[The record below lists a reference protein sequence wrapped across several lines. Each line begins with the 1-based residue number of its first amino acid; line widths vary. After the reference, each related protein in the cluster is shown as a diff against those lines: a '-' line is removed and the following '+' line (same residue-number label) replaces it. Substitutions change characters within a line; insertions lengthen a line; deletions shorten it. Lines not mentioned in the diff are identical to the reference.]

1 MAGPDLSPWLNT
13 VHQGDCATV
22 MRRIPAGSVDL
33 VFTSPPYNLRTSSG
47 NGRRNWPGYDGHSDD
62 MPHRDYVRWQR
73 RCLTQMMRLL
83 APHGAIFYNH
93 VYRVQHGRLQGHSE
107 ILAGF
112 PVRQIIIWN
121 RSGGTNYNPGYYLP
135 TYEVIYLIANPG
147 FRLAQ
152 SYPDIWRAHQ
162 EDSDWIPEIP
172 TFPLDLPLT
181 AIKTTGAQVILDPFL
196 GSGTTAAAAK
206 MEGRDYIGIE
216 KSRRYCAIARRRLEL
231 TRPGEPPPLPPAYSG
246 APGPDA
252 VPVAG
257 NARLV
262 YDRIR
267 GAILATD
274 QPEVVLR
281 LEDVA
286 EGLGLSLRTV
296 ERATAQLKAAG
307 FIDVVNHGR
316 WAGYSLPPAWVGG
329 TPAASGQQTPLNGG
343 TSPNGRGRPELP
355 DVAVHPHSELK
366 TPRSGR
372 TSLTQALTTQQECV
386 PDENE
391 RTS

>member
-1 MAGPDLSPWLNT
+1 MTGSDLVPWLNR
-13 VHQGDCATV
+13 VHQGDCARV
-22 MRRIPAGSVDL
+22 MRRMPAGSVDL

-47 NGRRNWPGYDGHSDD
+47 NGRRSWVGYDGHSDD

-73 RCLTQMMRLL
+73 RCLTQMMRVL

-93 VYRVQHGRLQGHSE
+93 VYRVQYGRLQGHSD

-135 TYEVIYLIANPG
+135 TYEVIYLIAKPD

-196 GSGTTAAAAK
+196 GSGTTATAAK
-206 MEGRDYIGIE
+206 MEGRDYIGID

-231 TRPGEPPPLPPAYSG
+231 TRPGAPPPLPPTYS
-246 APGPDA
+246 AAPDA
-252 VPVAG
+252 GPVVLNG

-267 GAILATD
+267 GRILAEGT
-274 QPEVVLR
+274 PEIVLR

-286 EGLGLSLRTV
+286 EGLGLGLRTV

-307 FIDVVNHGR
+307 YIAVVNHGR
-316 WAGYSLPPAWVGG
+316 WASYSLPPAWVGG
-329 TPAASGQQTPLNGG
+329 TPASGGQQTPLNGG
-343 TSPNGRGRPELP
+343 TSQHGRGQPDLP
-355 DVAVHPHSELK
+355 DVAVHLHSELK
-366 TPRSGR
+366 NGHD
-372 TSLTQALTTQQECV
+372 LTAH
-386 PDENE
+386 
-391 RTS
+391 R

>member
-1 MAGPDLSPWLNT
+1 MTGPDLAPWLNT
-13 VHQGDCATV
+13 VHQGDCVRV

-73 RCLTQMMRLL
+73 RCLTQMMRVL

-93 VYRVQHGRLQGHSE
+93 AYRVQHGRLQGHND

-135 TYEVIYLIANPG
+135 TYEVIYLIANAG

-216 KSRRYCAIARRRLEL
+216 QSRRYCAIARRRLEL
-231 TRPGEPPPLPPAYSG
+231 TRPGEPPPLPPAYYA
-246 APGPDA
+246 APGAAPE
-252 VPVAG
+252 PLTG
-257 NARLV
+257 NPRLV

-267 GAILATD
+267 GAILATGKA
-274 QPEVVLR
+274 EAALR

-286 EGLGLSLRTV
+286 AGLGLGLRTV
-296 ERATAQLKAAG
+296 GRTTAQLKADG
-307 FIDVVNHGR
+307 YIVVVNHGR
-316 WAGYSLPPAWVGG
+316 WAGYSLPPWIGR
-329 TPAASGQQTPLNGG
+329 TPAASGQQPPSVGRTSLNR
-343 TSPNGRGRPELP
+343 RGQPDLP
-355 DVAVHPHSELK
+355 VLAVHPHSGLK
-366 TPRSGR
+366 TR
-372 TSLTQALTTQQECV
+372 
-386 PDENE
+386 PDLAVH
-391 RTS
+391 R

>member
-13 VHQGDCATV
+13 VHQGDCARV

-47 NGRRNWPGYDGHSDD
+47 NGRRSWPGYDGHSDD

-73 RCLTQMMRLL
+73 RCLTQMMRVL

-231 TRPGEPPPLPPAYSG
+231 SLPGEPPPQPPTYSA
-246 APGPDA
+246 APGAAPE
-252 VPVAG
+252 PLTG
-257 NARLV
+257 NPRLV

-274 QPEVVLR
+274 LPEVVLR

-286 EGLGLSLRTV
+286 EGLGLGLRTV

-329 TPAASGQQTPLNGG
+329 TPAAGGQQTPLNGG
-343 TSPNGRGRPELP
+343 TSRNGGGQPDLP
-355 DVAVHPHSELK
+355 DVAAHRHSEL
-366 TPRSGR
+366 TNGR
-372 TSLTQALTTQQECV
+372 DLTAH
-386 PDENE
+386 
-391 RTS
+391 R

>member
-1 MAGPDLSPWLNT
+1 MTGPDLAPWLNT
-13 VHQGDCATV
+13 IHQGDCARV

-93 VYRVQHGRLQGHSE
+93 VYRVQHGRLQGHND

-181 AIKTTGAQVILDPFL
+181 AIQTTGAQVILDPFL

-206 MEGRDYIGIE
+206 LEGRDYIGIE
-216 KSRRYCAIARRRLEL
+216 KSRRYCAIARRRLAL
-231 TRPGEPPPLPPAYSG
+231 TRPGRTAAAADLLRCARR
-246 APGPDA
+246 GP
-252 VPVAG
+252 
-257 NARLV
+257 
-262 YDRIR
+262 
-267 GAILATD
+267 
-274 QPEVVLR
+274 
-281 LEDVA
+281 
-286 EGLGLSLRTV
+286 
-296 ERATAQLKAAG
+296 
-307 FIDVVNHGR
+307 
-316 WAGYSLPPAWVGG
+316 
-329 TPAASGQQTPLNGG
+329 
-343 TSPNGRGRPELP
+343 
-355 DVAVHPHSELK
+355 
-366 TPRSGR
+366 
-372 TSLTQALTTQQECV
+372 
-386 PDENE
+386 
-391 RTS
+391 

>member
-1 MAGPDLSPWLNT
+1 MAGLDLYPWLNT
-13 VHQGDCATV
+13 VHQGDCARV

-47 NGRRNWPGYDGHSDD
+47 NGRRSWAGYDGHSDD
-62 MPHRDYVRWQR
+62 MPNRDYVRWQR
-73 RCLTQMMRLL
+73 RCLTQMMRVL

-93 VYRVQHGRLQGHSE
+93 VYRVQYGRLQGHSD

-135 TYEVIYLIANPG
+135 TYEVIYLIAKPD

-196 GSGTTAAAAK
+196 GSGTTATAAN
-206 MEGRDYIGIE
+206 MEGRDYIGID

-231 TRPGEPPPLPPAYSG
+231 TRPGEPPPLPPTYAT
-246 APGPDA
+246 APGPDT
-252 VPVAG
+252 VQVAG

-267 GAILATD
+267 GSILATEK
-274 QPEVVLR
+274 PEVVLR

-286 EGLGLSLRTV
+286 EGLGLGLRTV
-296 ERATAQLKAAG
+296 ERAAAQLKAAG
-307 FIDVVNHGR
+307 YIAVVNHGR
-316 WAGYSLPPAWVGG
+316 WASYSLPPAWVGG
-329 TPAASGQQTPLNGG
+329 TPASGGQQTPLNGG
-343 TSPNGRGRPELP
+343 TSQHGRGRPDLP
-355 DVAVHPHSELK
+355 NVAAHPHSELK
-366 TPRSGR
+366 ARPGLAVHR
-372 TSLTQALTTQQECV
+372 
-386 PDENE
+386 
-391 RTS
+391 

>member
-1 MAGPDLSPWLNT
+1 MTGPDLTPWLNT
-13 VHQGDCATV
+13 VHQGDCARV

-93 VYRVQHGRLQGHSE
+93 AYRVQHGRLQGHND

-206 MEGRDYIGIE
+206 LEGRDYIGIE
-216 KSRRYCAIARRRLEL
+216 QSRRYCAIARQRLEL
-231 TRPGEPPPLPPAYSG
+231 TRPGEPPPLPPTYSA
-246 APGPDA
+246 APGAAPE
-252 VPVAG
+252 PLTG
-257 NARLV
+257 NPRLV

-267 GAILATD
+267 GAILTTGKA
-274 QPEVVLR
+274 EAVLR

-286 EGLGLSLRTV
+286 AGLGLGRRTV
-296 ERATAQLKAAG
+296 GRTTAQLKADG
-307 FIDVVNHGR
+307 YIVVVNHGR
-316 WAGYSLPPAWVGG
+316 WASYSLPPWVGR
-329 TPAASGQQTPLNGG
+329 TPAASSQQPP
-343 TSPNGRGRPELP
+343 S
-355 DVAVHPHSELK
+355 V
-366 TPRSGR
+366 GR
-372 TSLTQALTTQQECV
+372 TSLNGRGQ
-386 PDENE
+386 PDLPVLAAHPHSGLKTRPNLAVHP
-391 RTS
+391 

>member
-1 MAGPDLSPWLNT
+1 MTGPDLIPWLNT
-13 VHQGDCATV
+13 VHQGDCARV

-33 VFTSPPYNLRTSSG
+33 VFTSPPYNLRTNSG
-47 NGRRNWPGYDGHSDD
+47 NGRRSWPGYDGHSDD

-73 RCLTQMMRLL
+73 RCLTQMMRVL

-172 TFPLDLPLT
+172 TFPLELPLT

-196 GSGTTAAAAK
+196 GSGTTAVAAK

-231 TRPGEPPPLPPAYSG
+231 TRPGEPPPLPPTYSA

-262 YDRIR
+262 FDRIR
-267 GAILATD
+267 CTILATE

-286 EGLGLSLRTV
+286 AGLGLGLRTV

-307 FIDVVNHGR
+307 YIAVVNHGR
-316 WAGYSLPPAWVGG
+316 WAGYSLPPPWVGG
-329 TPAASGQQTPLNGG
+329 TPAASGQQTVSVGGTPAAGGQQTPLNGG
-343 TSPNGRGRPELP
+343 TSRNGRGRPDLP
-355 DVAVHPHSELK
+355 DVAVYPDSELK
-366 TPRSGR
+366 NGR
-372 TSLTQALTTQQECV
+372 DLAV
-386 PDENE
+386 H
-391 RTS
+391 R

>member
-1 MAGPDLSPWLNT
+1 
-13 VHQGDCATV
+13 

-73 RCLTQMMRLL
+73 RCLTQMMRVL

-93 VYRVQHGRLQGHSE
+93 ACRVQNGRLQGHND

-216 KSRRYCAIARRRLEL
+216 QSRRYCAIARQRLEL
-231 TRPGEPPPLPPAYSG
+231 TRPGEPPPLPPTYSD
-246 APGPDA
+246 APGAAPE
-252 VPVAG
+252 PLTG
-257 NARLV
+257 NPRLV

-267 GAILATD
+267 GGILATGKA
-274 QPEVVLR
+274 EAVLR
-281 LEDVA
+281 LDDVA
-286 EGLGLSLRTV
+286 AGLGLGLRTV

-307 FIDVVNHGR
+307 YIDVANHGR
-316 WAGYSLPPAWVGG
+316 WACYSLPPWIGG
-329 TPAASGQQTPLNGG
+329 TPAGAAQQTPINGG
-343 TSPNGRGRPELP
+343 TSLNGRGRPDLP
-355 DVAVHPHSELK
+355 DLAVHPHHELK
-366 TPRSGR
+366 TVPALAVHRQCKPGR
-372 TSLTQALTTQQECV
+372 KEDSPCQ
-386 PDENE
+386 
-391 RTS
+391 RI

>member
-1 MAGPDLSPWLNT
+1 MIAPDLTPWLNT
-13 VHQGDCATV
+13 VHQGDCARV

-47 NGRRNWPGYDGHSDD
+47 NGRRSWAGYDGHSDD

-73 RCLTQMMRLL
+73 RCLTQMMRVL

-93 VYRVQHGRLQGHSE
+93 VYRVQHGRLQSHSD

-135 TYEVIYLIANPG
+135 TYEVIYLIAKPD

-181 AIKTTGAQVILDPFL
+181 AIKTTGARVILDPFL

-216 KSRRYCAIARRRLEL
+216 KSRRYCAIARRRLDL
-231 TRPGEPPPLPPAYSG
+231 
-246 APGPDA
+246 
-252 VPVAG
+252 
-257 NARLV
+257 
-262 YDRIR
+262 IR
-267 GAILATD
+267 
-274 QPEVVLR
+274 
-281 LEDVA
+281 
-286 EGLGLSLRTV
+286 
-296 ERATAQLKAAG
+296 
-307 FIDVVNHGR
+307 
-316 WAGYSLPPAWVGG
+316 
-329 TPAASGQQTPLNGG
+329 
-343 TSPNGRGRPELP
+343 
-355 DVAVHPHSELK
+355 
-366 TPRSGR
+366 
-372 TSLTQALTTQQECV
+372 
-386 PDENE
+386 PDE
-391 RTS
+391 

>member
-1 MAGPDLSPWLNT
+1 MTGIDLAPWLNT
-13 VHQGDCATV
+13 VHQGDCARV
-22 MRRIPAGSVDL
+22 MRRMPAGSVDL

-73 RCLTQMMRLL
+73 RCLTQMMRVL

-93 VYRVQHGRLQGHSE
+93 VYRVQHGRLQSHSE

-172 TFPLDLPLT
+172 TFPLELPLT
-181 AIKTTGAQVILDPFL
+181 AIQTTGAQVILDPFL

-231 TRPGEPPPLPPAYSG
+231 TRPGDPPPLPPTYSA

-252 VPVAG
+252 VPLND

-267 GAILATD
+267 GAILATT

-286 EGLGLSLRTV
+286 AGLGLGLRTV

-307 FIDVVNHGR
+307 CIAVVNHGR
-316 WAGYSLPPAWVGG
+316 WASYSLPPAWFGG
-329 TPAASGQQTPLNGG
+329 ARTTGGQQTPLNGG
-343 TSPNGRGRPELP
+343 TSRNGRGRPDLP
-355 DVAVHPHSELK
+355 DVAVYPDSELK
-366 TPRSGR
+366 NGCDLAAHR
-372 TSLTQALTTQQECV
+372 
-386 PDENE
+386 
-391 RTS
+391 